1 MERYVSD
8 VAFTPAVKA
17 EQTRLGSRNAYAR
30 MEQKRGWQDTVT
42 DGLAAFIAARDSFYF
57 GTANSG
63 GQPYIQHR
71 GGPKGFLKVI
81 GERTLAFADFG
92 GNRQYITVGTL
103 GENDKASIF
112 LMDYA
117 NRRRIKIWGRARV
130 VEDDP
135 DLMAR
140 LVDPA
145 YKARPERAIVF
156 DIEAWD
162 ANCPQHITRRYTE
175 DEIATVVE
183 PLQTRIVALEAELE
197 TLRGSRPAADNA
209 H

>member
-30 MEQKRGWQDTVT
+30 MEQKGGWQDTVT

-57 GTANSG
+57 GTANSE
-63 GQPYIQHR
+63 GQPHIQHR

-197 TLRGSRPAADNA
+197 TLRDSRPAADNA